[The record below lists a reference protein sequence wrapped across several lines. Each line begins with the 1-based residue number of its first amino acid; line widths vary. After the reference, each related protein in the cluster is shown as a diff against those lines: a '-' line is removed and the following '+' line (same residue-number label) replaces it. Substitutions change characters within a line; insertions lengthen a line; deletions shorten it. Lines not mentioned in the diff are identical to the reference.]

1 MLRPLLVALVAV
13 VATLG
18 ASAQDAIENPYKSA
32 KVGDY
37 ATYAMSMKVG
47 GFEVK
52 GTITNTVKTVT
63 DKEVTLEVTGMMN
76 GMAIPTQTQKVDI
89 TKGFDPTTAGLAK
102 NGGKDT
108 KVEKV
113 GDGKEKLTLGGK
125 SYEAT
130 WTTYKV
136 ATKTPAG
143 DVTADV
149 KAWIGKDIPLGLGK
163 MEMTSLVA
171 GMAMVMKM
179 EQTESGSKK

>member
-1 MLRPLLVALVAV
+1 MFRPLLAAVVAA

-18 ASAQDAIENPYKSA
+18 ASAQDAIDNPYKTA
-32 KVGDY
+32 KVGDF

-52 GTITNTVKTVT
+52 GTITNTVKAAT
-63 DKEVTLEVTGMMN
+63 DKEVTLEVTGTMN
-76 GMAIPTQTQKVDI
+76 GMPIPTQTQKVDI
-89 TKGFDPTTAGLAK
+89 TRGFDPTSAGLAK
-102 NGGKDT
+102 NAGKDT

-113 GDGKEKLTLGGK
+113 DGGKEKLTLGGK
-125 SYEAT
+125 SYEAA

-171 GMAMVMKM
+171 GMAMKMQM
-179 EQTESGSKK
+179 EQTESGNKK